1 MSTVKSGKAFVKFCD
16 TPARDGLASASFA
29 SRPVVCNSLP
39 FPNKFRK
46 LVPAD
51 IRIVSKITASGDF
64 SHMVAPSRRRTLTSH
79 CSYLLAAQPFSE
91 GELVKRLP
99 LLVVTLLALLV
110 SASSAQNLTLGFTV
124 SKTGALNVDSLEQ
137 YRGFELWRDQV
148 NAAGGI
154 KAGGKSYK
162 IQFVSYDDESN
173 QKRVQQLYSRLILQD
188 KADFLFSPYSSG
200 LTATA
205 AIVTEQ
211 YEKIMIT
218 TGAAETKAYQGGNH
232 YLFQMFAPGAEY
244 LKGALDALK
253 SKDPK
258 ASVAFVY
265 EDASFSNS
273 VVDPAKAYAQQIG
286 VSVVFSERYAP
297 NTTDFSALIDKV
309 IASKATVV
317 LGGGHYADGST
328 LAKQLYEH
336 KVPLKMITLLV
347 APDSDK
353 WPELGDAGVGV
364 SVPSQWEPQVVLKA
378 QYGPSGADFAKWYK
392 AKYNSEPSYESAGGY
407 AAGLVLQRAIEQAGT
422 IDTAKVADA
431 LNKTDI
437 TTFYGRTKFSTA
449 AADHGVQV
457 GHMMVIAQW
466 QKDKSGKLV
475 KQVVWPLALKSAN
488 LVYPI
493 H

>member
-1 MSTVKSGKAFVKFCD
+1 MKRLSLILFILLSLFV
-16 TPARDGLASASFA
+16 TAGLAQT
-29 SRPVVCNSLP
+29 
-39 FPNKFRK
+39 
-46 LVPAD
+46 
-51 IRIVSKITASGDF
+51 ITIG
-64 SHMVAPSRRRTLTSH
+64 M
-79 CSYLLAAQPFSE
+79 
-91 GELVKRLP
+91 
-99 LLVVTLLALLV
+99 
-110 SASSAQNLTLGFTV
+110 TV
-124 SKTGALNVDSLEQ
+124 SKTGAMNVDSLEQ

-173 QKRVQQLYSRLILQD
+173 VKRVQQLYSRMILQD
-188 KADFLFSPYSSG
+188 NADFLFSPYSSS

-211 YEKIMIT
+211 YGKIMLT
-218 TGAAETKAYQGGNH
+218 TGAAEGKTYTLGNH
-232 YLFQMFAPGAEY
+232 YLFQMFTPGAEY

-253 SKDPK
+253 TKDPK
-258 ASVAFVY
+258 ATVAFVY

-286 VSVVFSERYAP
+286 VNVVFSERYAP
-297 NTTDFSALIDKV
+297 NTTDFSAIIDKV
-309 IASKATVV
+309 IASKATVL

-353 WPELGDAGVGV
+353 WTELGDAAVGV
-364 SVPSQWEPQVVLKA
+364 IVPSQWEPQVVFKA
-378 QYGPSGADFAKWYK
+378 QYGPSGGDFAKWYK

-407 AAGLVLQRAIEQAGT
+407 AAGLILQRAIEQAGGT
-422 IDTAKVADA
+422 DTPKVADA

-449 AADHGVQV
+449 ANDHGLQV
-457 GHMMVIAQW
+457 GHAMVLAQW
-466 QKDKSGKLV
+466 QKDKSGKSV
-475 KQVVWPLALKSAN
+475 KQVVWPLAAKSAN

>member
-1 MSTVKSGKAFVKFCD
+1 M
-16 TPARDGLASASFA
+16 
-29 SRPVVCNSLP
+29 
-39 FPNKFRK
+39 
-46 LVPAD
+46 
-51 IRIVSKITASGDF
+51 
-64 SHMVAPSRRRTLTSH
+64 
-79 CSYLLAAQPFSE
+79 
-91 GELVKRLP
+91 KRLI
-99 LLVVTLLALLV
+99 LSVVTLLTLLV
-110 SASSAQNLTLGFTV
+110 TAGLSQNITIGMTV

-173 QKRVQQLYSRLILQD
+173 VKRVQQLYSRMILQD
-188 KADFLFSPYSSG
+188 NADFLFSPYSSS

-211 YEKIMIT
+211 YGKIMLT
-218 TGAAETKAYQGGNH
+218 TGAAEGKTYTLGNH
-232 YLFQMFAPGAEY
+232 SLFQMFAPGTEY

-253 SKDPK
+253 SKDSK
-258 ASVAFVY
+258 ATVAFVY

-286 VSVVFSERYAP
+286 VNVVFSERYAP

-309 IASKATVV
+309 IASKATVL

-353 WPELGDAGVGV
+353 WPELGDAAVGV
-364 SVPSQWEPQVVLKA
+364 TVPSQWEPQVALKA

-392 AKYNSEPSYESAGGY
+392 AKYNAEPSYESAGGY
-407 AAGLVLQRAIEQAGT
+407 AAGLILQRAIEQAGGT
-422 IDTAKVADA
+422 DTAKVTDA

-449 AADHGVQV
+449 ANEHGLQV
-457 GHMMVIAQW
+457 GHAMVLAQW
-466 QKDKSGKLV
+466 QKDKSGKSV
-475 KQVVWPLALKSAN
+475 KQVVWPLAAKSAS
-488 LVYPI
+488 LMYPI